1 MMAVGTLMSA
11 GPV

>member
-11 GPV
+11 GSV